1 MTQVSRRAILMFD
14 RGITI
19 LMFSYSLGYLKV
31 SHVSQKHYRVD

>member
-14 RGITI
+14 WETTI
-19 LMFSYSLGYLKV
+19 LMFSYSLGYVEV

>member
-14 RGITI
+14 REVTI
-19 LMFSYSLGYLKV
+19 LMFRCNFGYVEV